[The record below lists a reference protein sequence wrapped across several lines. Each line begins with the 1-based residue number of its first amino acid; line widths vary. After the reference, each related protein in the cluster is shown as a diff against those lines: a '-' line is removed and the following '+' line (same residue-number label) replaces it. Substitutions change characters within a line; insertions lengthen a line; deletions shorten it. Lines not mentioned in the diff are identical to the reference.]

1 MWSIIQFYCELFYS
15 LSLHVHTISGNQG
28 QSVCS
33 LCRHVSEG
41 DVVQQFDPIC
51 EVQSDKASVTITSR
65 YDGVIKV
72 IHHDIDG
79 TVLVGK
85 PLVDIEVETVAGDF
99 KFASFYLFVGY
110 FLTLTYHWMSINS
123 GHTGKNIKHFFVNL
137 CFLFKYW

>member
-72 IHHDIDG
+72 IHHDVDG

-99 KFASFYLFVGY
+99 KFASFYPFVCWLFFDSNISLDVHKVWTHRY
-110 FLTLTYHWMSINS
+110 KHKTL
-123 GHTGKNIKHFFVNL
+123 F
-137 CFLFKYW
+137 C